1 MLHENEANRKQGKQH
16 SNGLIF
22 WSSKAEY
29 LFKKKKEVK
38 QIHCTLNENPMLCL
52 GIKTHNPLPKPFIFS
67 LTLLHLIFTNVLT
80 IDCLLICFLCYVL

>member
-52 GIKTHNPLPKPFIFS
+52 GTQSTAKTIYFFS
-67 LTLLHLIFTNVLT
+67 HFASFDIYERFDN
-80 IDCLLICFLCYVL
+80 